1 MPKHGLILA
10 ERKVLEVVCSCG
22 WSIHVLRWGN
32 GTLAV
37 GIDDVSRKCPGVDET
52 HTGGQLCL
60 RTRGLQRPRR
70 HHRRSGVASGM
81 HALSPGIS
89 PYRRGLPSVPV
100 SSSPRA
106 EPVCRGFGAAV
117 VSACARAVLDAGR
130 VPYYSTDLSNLK
142 SQAAALR
149 CGFVPAWTE
158 AYVYVP
164 RQQRVDGD
172 YLGLGRLGQA
182 PVSTQPA

>member
-1 MPKHGLILA
+1 
-10 ERKVLEVVCSCG
+10 
-22 WSIHVLRWGN
+22 
-32 GTLAV
+32 
-37 GIDDVSRKCPGVDET
+37 
-52 HTGGQLCL
+52 
-60 RTRGLQRPRR
+60 
-70 HHRRSGVASGM
+70 
-81 HALSPGIS
+81 
-89 PYRRGLPSVPV
+89 
-100 SSSPRA
+100 
-106 EPVCRGFGAAV
+106 GAAV